1 MNLSIVHTIH
11 IKEIGMKIKKE
22 IKDKILTAANALTD
36 EGIESP
42 TNDYGAC
49 MDCCQ

>member
-1 MNLSIVHTIH
+1 
-11 IKEIGMKIKKE
+11 MKIKTE

-42 TNDYGAC
+42 TND
-49 MDCCQ
+49 